1 MTFVR
6 PFAALCALALL
17 APLAHA
23 QEFPGR
29 FSITG
34 KDSLSRDVSATV
46 RITASG
52 SALSVDR
59 EGKVQTA
66 SGPVALRWRSSSA
79 RLASPR
85 VLRVTY
91 KVAVPGAAGLVTS
104 LDPETATAAA
114 TLAVLER
121 ENVLEAVYFLSADGR
136 TLREVIS
143 NTTRFGPERW
153 RSLEARGQRVTTAVT
168 AITAAELQARVERHV
183 RDWYTRYT
191 NTTYVSLTA
200 AATTAAERARLA
212 AARTRDLDFA
222 ATCELTE
229 GDDDW
234 SERTDDLYA
243 AGNGYRD
250 ANGAV
255 VPRAKVRIFALSFM
269 PEHAGIGLS
278 KAFVFDGR
286 TGAVL
291 EEGDVQ
297 D

>member
-1 MTFVR
+1 MTLVR
-6 PFAALCALALL
+6 PFAALCALALF
-17 APLAHA
+17 APLARA

-29 FSITG
+29 FSIAG

-52 SALSVDR
+52 SALAVDR

-66 SGPVALRWRSSSA
+66 SGPVAVRWRSSSA

-91 KVAVPGAAGLVTS
+91 KVAIPGAAGLVAN
-104 LDPETATAAA
+104 LDPETATAEA
-114 TLAVLER
+114 TLAALER
-121 ENVLEAVYFLSADGR
+121 ENVLDAVYFLSADGR
-136 TLREVIS
+136 TLREVVL
-143 NTTRFGPERW
+143 NTTRFAPERW

-168 AITAAELQARVERHV
+168 PVSAAELQARVERHV

-212 AARTRDLDFA
+212 AARTRDLDFTE
-222 ATCELTE
+222 TCELTQ
-229 GDDDW
+229 GDDTW
-234 SERTDDLYA
+234 EGYVDDHYT
-243 AGNGYRD
+243 AGGYRD

-255 VPRAKVRIFALSFM
+255 VPRTAVKIYSLSFM

-286 TGAVL
+286 TGAL
-291 EEGDVQ
+291 LDEGDIQ